1 MEFEIWIP
9 WEIFYPLKTMDY
21 YEINDRWQTLLRTNF
36 IGIVQYIFVEFNFDG
51 FTMLVDRLVK
61 F

>member
-1 MEFEIWIP
+1 
-9 WEIFYPLKTMDY
+9 MDY

>member
-1 MEFEIWIP
+1 
-9 WEIFYPLKTMDY
+9 MDY
-21 YEINDRWQTLLRTNF
+21 YDTNDRWQTLLRADF
-36 IGIVQYIFVEFNFDG
+36 IGIVQYIFVESNFDR

>member
-1 MEFEIWIP
+1 MEFEF
-9 WEIFYPLKTMDY
+9 EFLEKFFYPLKTMDY
-21 YEINDRWQTLLRTNF
+21 YETNDRWQTLLRTDF